1 MRDGI
6 RSLLISLFLHAG
18 VTGGGMA
25 LIGSLPTQ
33 SEAVIIDL
41 SLMDPG
47 CYTHETVLSGTVKS
61 EAQPRQCPAVHQTA
75 APAPPLKAVP
85 SQIQP
90 GPAQPASQAAP
101 SPVTTPATDL
111 AAYLPRTPADG
122 SRHGSSSST
131 PAAETSGTSRAGTAG
146 SVEGSAEQLQQQ
158 YTREHFAYIRKIIN
172 DKIRYPR
179 AARIRGQEGTV
190 MVTFIIRKDGTI
202 SHPQIVSSSGYAL
215 LDEQAISAI
224 LDAAP
229 FPRPPVAAQMRVPVV
244 YQLA

>member
-41 SLMDPG
+41 SLLDPG

-61 EAQPRQCPAVHQTA
+61 EAQPRQCPAFHQTA
-75 APAPPLKAVP
+75 APAPPRKAAP
-85 SQIQP
+85 SQIHP
-90 GPAQPASQAAP
+90 GPPQSASQAAP

-122 SRHGSSSST
+122 SSHGSSSSA
-131 PAAETSGTSRAGTAG
+131 PAAETSGASRAGTAG
-146 SVEGSAEQLQQQ
+146 SVEGSAEQLQQR

-229 FPRPPVAAQMRVPVV
+229 FPRPPVTAQMRVPVV